1 MVVRV
6 RSILL
11 KMKIIDGAVLVL
23 LMVGQAIV
31 TLVNTLNKSKPKTD
45 GNNSNAIIN

>member
-1 MVVRV
+1 MVVRG

-23 LMVGQAIV
+23 LMVGQVIV
-31 TLVNTLNKSKPKTD
+31 GVSTLNK
-45 GNNSNAIIN
+45 

>member
-23 LMVGQAIV
+23 LMVGQVIV
-31 TLVNTLNKSKPKTD
+31 TPVSTLNKLKLTTD
-45 GNNSNAIIN
+45 GNKR